1 VTGLT
6 LIKFRPVSS
15 GGATLNRLKQLVI
28 SLLVAVQFL
37 TTIPVFFWRQ
47 STSEDV
53 GRSVRYFP
61 VVGLLLGAMLVILY
75 WLLSFFLTP
84 VIIGLALVIFLLMI
98 TGALHFDGFLDC
110 CDGLFGFRGA
120 ERRLEIMRDSRVG
133 SFAVAGGWALLTLKY
148 ITLLQ
153 IPANLVTPAL
163 LLAPLFG
170 RWALVIA
177 VVLFPYG
184 RESGL
189 GTIYKQYTKKLE
201 LFLAGL
207 VVLVVAGLVLRLAG
221 LVLVVVMFGLAW
233 LVGRWMMSKIPKGLT
248 GDCYGAITEFCE
260 MATWFIIASA
270 GSLLT
275 MFS

>member
-1 VTGLT
+1 MAAQQISNG
-6 LIKFRPVSS
+6 
-15 GGATLNRLKQLVI
+15 LKQLVL

-37 TTIPVFFWRQ
+37 TTIPVSFWRE

-61 VVGLLLGAMLVILY
+61 AVGLMLGGLLVILY
-75 WLLSFFLTP
+75 WLLSFFLAP
-84 VIIGLALVIFLLMI
+84 VIICLLMVLFLLMI

-110 CDGLFGFRGA
+110 CDGLFGFRGV

-133 SFAVAGGWALLTLKY
+133 SFAVAGGWGLLTLKY
-148 ITLLQ
+148 ISLLQ
-153 IPANLVTPAL
+153 IPPSLVTPAL
-163 LLAPLFG
+163 LLAPLLG

-177 VVLFPYG
+177 VVVFPYG

-189 GTIYKQYTKKLE
+189 GTIYKQYTKRLE

-207 VVLVVAGLVLRLAG
+207 LVLVVAGLVLRIAGIMLVAIVLA
-221 LVLVVVMFGLAW
+221 LAW
-233 LVGRWMMSKIPKGLT
+233 LVGRWMMTKIPKGLT

-260 MATWFIIASA
+260 MATWLIIACASP
-270 GSLLT
+270 LLINWVW
-275 MFS
+275 

>member
-1 VTGLT
+1 MMING
-6 LIKFRPVSS
+6 
-15 GGATLNRLKQLVI
+15 LKQLVI

-37 TTIPVFFWRQ
+37 TTIPVSFWRE
-47 STSEDV
+47 STPEDV

-61 VVGLLLGAMLVILY
+61 AIGLLLGAILVLAY
-75 WLLSFFLTP
+75 WLLAFFLTP
-84 VIIGLALVIFLLMI
+84 VIICLLLVLILLMV

-110 CDGLFGFRGA
+110 CDGLFGFQGV

-148 ITLLQ
+148 ISLLQ
-153 IPANLVTPAL
+153 LPPNLITPAL

-189 GTIYKQYTKKLE
+189 GTIYKHHTKKLE

-207 VVLVVAGLVLRLAG
+207 LVLIVSAIVLRIAGIVLVIII
-221 LVLVVVMFGLAW
+221 FGLAW
-233 LVGRWMMSKIPKGLT
+233 LVGKWMMRKLPQGLT

-260 MATWFIIASA
+260 MATWLIIGCAA
-270 GSLLT
+270 PLV
-275 MFS
+275 MAWA